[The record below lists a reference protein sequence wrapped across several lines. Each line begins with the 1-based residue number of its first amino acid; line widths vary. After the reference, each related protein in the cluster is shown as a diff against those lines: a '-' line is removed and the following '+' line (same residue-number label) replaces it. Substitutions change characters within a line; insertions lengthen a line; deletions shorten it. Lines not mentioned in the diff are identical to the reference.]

1 MKSKRKLKGMTLIEV
16 VISIGIYAV
25 IALLLT
31 EIMSLVN
38 ATMKATGQLNRR
50 LAYEAKFADNMLIS
64 DGKNLWA
71 ERVVEP
77 GDAPGK
83 SDVTVR
89 LRSDDAVNSFNIEAK
104 GSEYMTNADNLE
116 RASGRLEGTDLIIH
130 KDTNYRFMVFT
141 KEIRAVDGRPDIFRV
156 HLDMV
161 RDSSHTGMPLD
172 VPITKIIVR
181 GPAFKIGE
189 ETGDVFTEQ
198 TITDRALTGIDDQN
212 PISIS
217 PSIETKVD
225 AGRLLDICVPQNIAG
240 VARDQTGTIEV
251 LVFTYISDDAG
262 HRYLWYEPSHRSQI
276 CPLFKNLD
284 YNNLSQKGQIDAL
297 DNISV
302 FLNDTSGSKEKSFP
316 SSAYLKLDFNF
327 YEHNLNTDSYS
338 YYEDITYT
346 WHVDADGRPGNPILT
361 CEAVHLS

>member
-64 DGKNLWA
+64 DGKALW
-71 ERVVEP
+71 ENRENVGP

-89 LRSDDAVNSFNIEAK
+89 LRSDDAVNPFTIEAK
-104 GSEYMTNADNLE
+104 GSEYMTNADKLE
-116 RASGRLEGTDLIIH
+116 RASGREEGTDLIIH

-141 KEIRAVDGRPDIFRV
+141 KEIRHAGPRPDIFMV
-156 HLDMV
+156 HLNMV
-161 RDSSHTGMPLD
+161 RDSAHTGQPLD
-172 VPITKIIVR
+172 VPITKMIVK
-181 GPAFKIGE
+181 GEAFKIGE
-189 ETGDVFTEQ
+189 ESGDVFTQQ
-198 TITDRALTGIDDQN
+198 TITDRSLTGINDQN

-217 PSIETKVD
+217 PSIETYRN
-225 AGRLLDICVPQNIAG
+225 AGKLIDICVPQKNSTGAYKG
-240 VARDQTGTIEV
+240 QTGSLEV
-251 LVFTYISDDAG
+251 LVFTYVPDDAG
-262 HRYLWYEPSHRSQI
+262 HQYLWYEPSHRSQLG
-276 CPLFKNLD
+276 PVFKNLD
-284 YNNLSQKGQIDAL
+284 PSIPAQAAQIAAL
-297 DNISV
+297 DNNS
-302 FLNDTSGSKEKSFP
+302 DYASGKAFP

-327 YEHNLNTDSYS
+327 YDNNPRTGIDSCFD
-338 YYEDITYT
+338 EITYT
-346 WHVDADGRPGNPILT
+346 WHVDATGLAGDPILT
-361 CEAVHLS
+361 VEEVHLST